1 MAGAMSETQVVAA
14 ELERVDPR
22 VPLLFERDA
31 MFYANIEKRP
41 VEVVSA
47 RDMRIPLEIR
57 PGGYF
62 GYFDTAGGDMGR
74 GSGPSFE
81 KALISTVNF
90 RYAVEWHKKTQWATD
105 DARKSVVNAV
115 RHLLAVAMKE
125 FRRMVDANLMTKGDG
140 VVATIS
146 AATGA
151 NLVTCNFAG
160 DGYGTRLLRIG
171 QKVNFYDSTLATSST
186 PLETDE
192 REITT
197 IDHDA
202 KTFVYSG
209 ANIVA
214 LASGFKVLS
223 SGLRGANPV
232 GILGVPYHHDNSSTG
247 AWLSL
252 SRAAYPEVRAGRI
265 TASGALALPHA
276 RRALN
281 KIGERLGM
289 ENDIKMKAWMHP
301 CQVQQYEGIAQ
312 LLMQIDKTP
321 SAMQGADTYF
331 EMKQLAGVPI
341 QQHFN
346 WDKTRIDYVVDEI
359 WGRAEMHKA
368 GFYEE
373 EGRRMFEARGPSGGV
388 AAATMFYLV
397 ASFNTFI
404 NNPPASVYISD
415 LAVPTG
421 Y

>member
-1 MAGAMSETQVVAA
+1 MGAMTETQVVAA

-62 GYFDTAGGDMGR
+62 GYFDTAGGDLGR
-74 GSGPSFE
+74 GAGPTFE
-81 KALISTVNF
+81 KAIISTVNF
-90 RYAVEWHKKTQWATD
+90 RYAVEWHKKTQWSTD
-105 DARKSVVNAV
+105 DARKSVVNAT
-115 RHLLAVAMKE
+115 RHLLATAMKE
-125 FRRMVDANLMTKGDG
+125 FRRAVDVNLMTKGDG
-140 VVATIS
+140 ALATVS
-146 AATGA
+146 AQTGTT
-151 NLVTCNFAG
+151 VTCNAAG

-171 QKVNFYDSTLATSST
+171 QKYNFYSADFLTSLT

-192 REITT
+192 REILS

-209 ANIVA
+209 ATIAGVVA
-214 LASGFKVLS
+214 GIRVVT
-223 SGLRGANPV
+223 SGLRGSSPV

-247 AWLSL
+247 AWLGL
-252 SRAAYPEVRAGRI
+252 SRANFPEVRAGRI
-265 TASGALALPHA
+265 TASGALDLPHP

-289 ENDIKMKAWMHP
+289 ENGIKMSAWMHP
-301 CQVQQYEGIAQ
+301 CQVQSYEESAQ
-312 LLMQIDKTP
+312 AIMTLEKQP
-321 SAMQGADTYF
+321 SASQGTDLYF

-341 QQHFN
+341 KQHFN
-346 WDKTRIDYVVDEI
+346 WDKTRVDYMVDEI
-359 WGRAEMHKA
+359 WGRAEMHKT

-415 LAVPTG
+415 LTVPAG

>member
-1 MAGAMSETQVVAA
+1 MAAMTESQVVAA

-41 VEVVSA
+41 VEIVSA

-62 GYFDTAGGDMGR
+62 GYFDSAGGDLGR
-74 GSGPSFE
+74 GAGPTFE
-81 KALISTVNF
+81 KAIISTVNF
-90 RYAVEWHKKTQWATD
+90 RYGVEWHKKTQWATD
-105 DARKSVVNAV
+105 ESRKSVVNAV
-115 RHLLAVAMKE
+115 RHLLATAMKE

-140 VVATIS
+140 VLGTVSGQAGTV
-146 AATGA
+146 
-151 NLVTCNFAG
+151 VTMNFAG

-171 QKVNFYDSTLATSST
+171 QKINFYDATLATSLT

-192 REITT
+192 REILS

-202 KTFVYSG
+202 KTFTYSG
-209 ANIVA
+209 ATIAGVV
-214 LASGFKVLS
+214 SGVKVVS

-232 GILGVPYHHDNSSTG
+232 GILGVPYHHDSASVG
-247 AWLSL
+247 AWLGL
-252 SRAAYPEVRAGRI
+252 SRVTYPEVRAARI
-265 TASGALALPHA
+265 AANGALDLPFP

-289 ENDIKMKAWMHP
+289 ENGIKMKAWMHP
-301 CQVQQYEGIAQ
+301 CQVQQYESAAQ
-312 LLMQIDKTP
+312 LIMQIDKQP
-321 SAMQGADTYF
+321 SSTQGADLYF
-331 EMKQLAGVPI
+331 ELKQLAGVPI

-346 WDKTRIDYVVDEI
+346 WDKTRIDYVVDEV
-359 WGRAEMHKA
+359 WGRAEMHKT

-373 EGRRMFEARGPSGGV
+373 EGRRMFEVRGASGGV
-388 AAATMFYLV
+388 AAATIFYLV

-404 NNPPASVYISD
+404 NNPPACVYISD
-415 LAVPTG
+415 LTVPAG

>member
-1 MAGAMSETQVVAA
+1 MAAMSETQVVAA

-41 VEVVSA
+41 VEIVSA

-140 VVATIS
+140 VIATAS
-146 AATGA
+146 AQTGTV
-151 NLVTCNFAG
+151 VTCALAT

-171 QKVNFYDSTLATSST
+171 QKINFYSADLLTSHT
-186 PLETDE
+186 PLESDE
-192 REITT
+192 REILS

-202 KTFVYSG
+202 KTFTYSG
-209 ANIVA
+209 ATIAAVV
-214 LASGFKVLS
+214 SGVKVVS
-223 SGLRGANPV
+223 SGLRGASPV

-289 ENDIKMKAWMHP
+289 ENGIKMKAWMHP
-301 CQVQQYEGIAQ
+301 CQVQQYESIAQ
-312 LLMQIDKTP
+312 LLMQVEKQN
-321 SAMQGADTYF
+321 SAMQGVDTYF

-415 LAVPTG
+415 LTIPAG

>member
-1 MAGAMSETQVVAA
+1 MGAMTETQIVAA

-41 VEVVSA
+41 VEIVSN

-62 GYFDTAGGDMGR
+62 GYFDPAGGDLGR
-74 GSGPSFE
+74 GAGPTFE
-81 KALISTVNF
+81 KAIISTVSF

-105 DARKSVVNAV
+105 DSRKSVVNAV
-115 RHLLAVAMKE
+115 RHLLATAMKE
-125 FRRMVDANLMTKGDG
+125 FRRHVDVNLMTKGDG
-140 VVATIS
+140 VLATVS
-146 AATGA
+146 GAAGTV
-151 NLVTCNFAG
+151 VTCNAAG

-171 QKVNFYDSTLATSST
+171 SKVNFYSADLLTSHT
-186 PLETDE
+186 PLESDE
-192 REITT
+192 RETLS

-202 KTFVYSG
+202 KTFTYSG
-209 ANIVA
+209 ASIVA
-214 LASGFKVLS
+214 VAAGIKVVA
-223 SGLRGANPV
+223 SGLRGASPV
-232 GILGVPYHHDNSSTG
+232 GILGVPYHHDSASTG
-247 AWLSL
+247 AWLGL
-252 SRAAYPEVRAGRI
+252 SRSAYPEVRAARI
-265 TASGALALPHA
+265 AANGALDLPHP

-289 ENDIKMKAWMHP
+289 ENGIKMSAWMHP
-301 CQVQQYEGIAQ
+301 CQVQSYEENAQ
-312 LLMQIDKTP
+312 AIMQIDKQP
-321 SAMQGADTYF
+321 SANQSADLYF

-341 QQHFN
+341 KQHFN
-346 WDKTRIDYVVDEI
+346 WDKTRVDYVVDEI

-415 LAVPTG
+415 LTVPAG